1 MAAAAHHR
9 LLLLACAGVMYA
21 AVTVAWIV
29 FEAPGLGIG
38 HFYYVPIALTAL
50 ATDAFVGVGAGLLGT
65 ALYIVAIYVT
75 SRLPTRD
82 VATAATAIRLV
93 TFCGIGALIGWFASA
108 NRDLV
113 ARLREQA
120 SRDFLTGLANARAFD
135 DELARRCRAG
145 RPFALVL
152 GDMDNLK
159 EINDTHGHAA
169 GNGALTRAAETLQRV
184 TPTGTSL
191 ARIGG
196 DEFALV
202 LPGGTDQAATW
213 TADAQRALGDELEM
227 SFGSCLFPADGV
239 GPVELFRKA
248 DDRLYAAKLLRRNRQ
263 AVLSMAAAQ

>member
-1 MAAAAHHR
+1 M
-9 LLLLACAGVMYA
+9 LLLVCAGVLYV
-21 AVTVAWIV
+21 AVTLAWFV
-29 FEAPGLGIG
+29 FEAPGLGVG

-50 ATDAFVGVGAGLLGT
+50 ATDAFVGIGGGLLAT
-65 ALYIVAIYVT
+65 ALYILAIYFT

-82 VATAATAIRLV
+82 VATAASAIRLV
-93 TFCGIGALIGWFASA
+93 TFCSIGGIIGWFASA

-113 ARLREQA
+113 TRLREQA
-120 SRDFLTGLANARAFD
+120 SRDFLTGISNARAFD
-135 DELARRCRAG
+135 EELARRCRAG

-169 GNGALTRAAETLQRV
+169 GNGALARAAEILQRTV
-184 TPTGTSL
+184 PKGTCL

-202 LPGGTDQAATW
+202 LSGGTDEAAAW

-227 SFGSCLFPADGV
+227 SFGSCLFPTDGV

-263 AVLSMAAAQ
+263 TVLAVAASK

>member
-9 LLLLACAGVMYA
+9 VLLLACAGAMYA

-50 ATDAFVGVGAGLLGT
+50 ATDTFFGVGAGLLGT
-65 ALYIVAIYVT
+65 ALYIVAIYFT

-82 VATAATAIRLV
+82 VATAASAIRLV

-120 SRDFLTGLANARAFD
+120 SRDFLTGLSNARAFD
-135 DELARRCRAG
+135 EELARRCRAG

-152 GDMDNLK
+152 
-159 EINDTHGHAA
+159 
-169 GNGALTRAAETLQRV
+169 
-184 TPTGTSL
+184 
-191 ARIGG
+191 
-196 DEFALV
+196 
-202 LPGGTDQAATW
+202 PGGTDQAAAW

-263 AVLSMAAAQ
+263 AVLSVAAAQ